1 MANSTIT
8 TQCCIAGGGPAGMML
23 GFLLARAGVQVVV
36 LEKHADFFR
45 DFRGDTVHPSTLELM
60 VELGLIDEFLKL
72 PHQEVATLSAQI
84 GAEHVQLI
92 DFRHLPTHCKFV
104 ALMPQWDF
112 LNFLAERGKRY
123 KTFDLRMQA
132 EATDLIE
139 ENGRVVGL
147 NTTTSNGALTIRADL
162 VVGCDGRHSV
172 VREKA
177 GLKSDD
183 YGAPMDVLWF
193 RVSHKD
199 GDSVDTFGHIEAG
212 KLMVMFDRG
221 DYWQCA
227 YVIPKGGIE
236 RMKSEGLEAFRGQ
249 VVEMSPFLSDRVGE
263 LKTWDDVKLLSVT
276 VDRLRKWWRP
286 GLICIGDAAHAMS
299 PIGGVGINMAVQD
312 AVAAANRL
320 AEPLRDRQGDGCGSS
335 GDRGSPHSAHALYP
349 RAAAYHPAANHH
361 PRPRKP
367 TAAEAA
373 RRVEAVRRLSDSA
386 SHTGAIDRSRHSSRT
401 RADARSVG
409 ASLRGRT
416 RGFPSARERLSV
428 DAERVARHAL
438 KRIGFGDLRP
448 RPATHS
454 LARRGAKRERCM
466 DRLGKRGRFARR
478 NKPAGARLGVRV
490 RRGGHDFTSRS
501 DVGDDGKR
509 PDRGRLDRSARH
521 AVDFRGG
528 KNHDRGADERSWR
541 IGRGADADKHG
552 LDAALDCECV
562 QLARES
568 RLRRFARQYETNV
581 VEALSLDEGRCFDKR
596 LLAAARS

>member
-1 MANSTIT
+1 MANSTMT

-23 GFLLARAGVQVVV
+23 GFLLARAGVHVVV

-60 VELGLIDEFLKL
+60 FELGLIDEFLKL
-72 PHQEVATLSAQI
+72 PHQQVETLSAQI
-84 GAEHVQLI
+84 GAEHVQMV

-112 LNFLAERGKRY
+112 LNERGKRY

-132 EATDLIE
+132 EASDLIE

-147 NTTTSNGALTIRADL
+147 MVKTPDGPLEIRADL
-162 VVGCDGRHSV
+162 VVGCGGRHSV

-177 GLKSDD
+177 HLTSDD

-299 PIGGVGINMAVQD
+299 PIGGVGVNMAVQD

-320 AEPLRDRQGDGCGSS
+320 AGPLRTGKVTDADLQAIEDRRTLPMRFTQGLQLTIQ
-335 GDRGSPHSAHALYP
+335 RRTTP
-349 RAAAYHPAANHH
+349 RARASQQRPKPPAVLKLFGAF
-361 PRPRKP
+361 PILRRIPARLIGLGIRPEHVQTP
-367 TAAEAA
+367 EASA
-373 RRVEAVRRLSDSA
+373 PVLEVERGVSRQRASA
-386 SHTGAIDRSRHSSRT
+386 SA
-401 RADARSVG
+401 
-409 ASLRGRT
+409 
-416 RGFPSARERLSV
+416 
-428 DAERVARHAL
+428 
-438 KRIGFGDLRP
+438 
-448 RPATHS
+448 
-454 LARRGAKRERCM
+454 
-466 DRLGKRGRFARR
+466 
-478 NKPAGARLGVRV
+478 
-490 RRGGHDFTSRS
+490 
-501 DVGDDGKR
+501 
-509 PDRGRLDRSARH
+509 
-521 AVDFRGG
+521 
-528 KNHDRGADERSWR
+528 
-541 IGRGADADKHG
+541 
-552 LDAALDCECV
+552 
-562 QLARES
+562 
-568 RLRRFARQYETNV
+568 
-581 VEALSLDEGRCFDKR
+581 
-596 LLAAARS
+596 